1 MVVTKEGLVHVV
13 LPTAVKRTTQSVPT
27 GVDVTP
33 VAFPTVAT
41 HGALPIASA

>member
-13 LPTAVKRTTQSVPT
+13 LPTVKRTTQSVPSL
-27 GVDVTP
+27 VDVTP

-41 HGALPIASA
+41 HGALPIAAA